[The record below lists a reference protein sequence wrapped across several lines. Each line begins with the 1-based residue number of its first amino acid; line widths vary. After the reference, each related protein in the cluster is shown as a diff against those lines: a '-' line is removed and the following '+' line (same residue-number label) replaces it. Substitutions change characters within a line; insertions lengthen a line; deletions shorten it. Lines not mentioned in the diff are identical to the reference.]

1 MGRRE
6 NVHLNSIE
14 LFSSLTDEELRV
26 IDKRLVVKRF
36 SKNEVIL
43 HEEDTHEYMYII
55 LSGKVKVIQMT
66 EDGKEILLAIH
77 QAGELFGEMSLID
90 GKTSPATV
98 VATEDCTVNII
109 SKKEFYSSIHTQ
121 KKILDNLLQILCSR
135 LRESWGTIQM
145 LNLKNASERIKILFF
160 MLSNKY
166 GKTTAEGI
174 TLHIKLTHKD
184 IAEMSGMT
192 RETVTRVIDKWQKD
206 GEINILSNKYIQVR
220 WGLLTEGLKPFI
232 Q

>member
-6 NVHLNSIE
+6 NVHLKTIE
-14 LFSSLTDEELRV
+14 LFSSLTDEEFRS
-26 IDKRLVVKRF
+26 IEKRLVVKQFR
-36 SKNEVIL
+36 KNEVIL

-55 LSGKVKVIQMT
+55 LSGKVRVIQIT

-77 QAGELFGEMSLID
+77 QAGELFGEMALID

-109 SKKEFYSSIHTQ
+109 SKKEFYSSIYTQ
-121 KKILDNLLQILCSR
+121 KKILDNLLHILCSR

-166 GKTTAEGI
+166 GKTTTEGI
-174 TLHIKLTHKD
+174 TLHIK
-184 IAEMSGMT
+184 
-192 RETVTRVIDKWQKD
+192 
-206 GEINILSNKYIQVR
+206 
-220 WGLLTEGLKPFI
+220 
-232 Q
+232 